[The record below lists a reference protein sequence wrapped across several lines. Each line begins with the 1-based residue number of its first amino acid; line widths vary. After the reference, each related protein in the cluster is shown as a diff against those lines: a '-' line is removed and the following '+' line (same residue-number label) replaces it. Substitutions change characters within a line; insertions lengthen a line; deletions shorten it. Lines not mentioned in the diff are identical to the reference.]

1 MESRPTTCS
10 PLLTGTK
17 LPPTQTIPPT
27 SLSGEATPAPAKK
40 SNRCP
45 TCQKRLLLTDL
56 TCRCGIRFCME
67 HRLPEIHAC
76 THDFRGDAKKVL
88 DRQLIAV
95 KGEKLEKI

>member
-45 TCQKRLLLTDL
+45 TCQKRLALTDL
-56 TCRCGIRFCME
+56 ACRCGPRFCSA
-67 HRLPEIHAC
+67 HRLPEAHTC
-76 THDFRGDAKKVL
+76 SHDFRADAQKVL
-88 DRQLIAV
+88 AAQLVNCTA
-95 KGEKLEKI
+95 EKVQKI